1 MMTVAVAGGSGAQ
14 NNDGTDRARIVFVC
28 EHGAA
33 KSVIAAAYFNKLAAE
48 RGLRDRATYRGVS
61 PQPELSA
68 AALKGLRDDGL
79 TAPAVNPAAITP
91 DDVTGATH
99 IFAIGCSLPAHAKSS
114 GKADNCAVVSVTS
127 FASVARAQEIPA
139 VYQQVLDAL
148 GRTGDFK
155 DNVLKV
161 NIPRNDLAVTVA
173 NVKTPTPF
181 GFGGWVAMTKGTG
194 GMDVMMGD
202 LVLTQEEVSPVM
214 SALLDNGLE
223 VTALHNHFFWDEP
236 RMFYMHV
243 HGHGTPADLARKV
256 KPALDLI
263 GKGANRPPAA
273 PAASPAAPSAS
284 AIDTARIAQI
294 TGHQGDQNGTVY
306 KITVGRDDL
315 KLTEMGA
322 PINARMGLNTWAA
335 FVGTND
341 NAAVAGDVAMLANEV
356 TPVLKVL
363 RQNGIDIVAIHHH
376 MTGTSPTIYFLH
388 YWGTGPAD
396 KLASAFKAALSELGK
411 KGTSSR

>member
-1 MMTVAVAGGSGAQ
+1 MKRLIVLGAV
-14 NNDGTDRARIVFVC
+14 
-28 EHGAA
+28 
-33 KSVIAAAYFNKLAAE
+33 
-48 RGLRDRATYRGVS
+48 
-61 PQPELSA
+61 LS
-68 AALKGLRDDGL
+68 L
-79 TAPAVNPAAITP
+79 
-91 DDVTGATH
+91 
-99 IFAIGCSLPAHAKSS
+99 
-114 GKADNCAVVSVTS
+114 TS
-127 FASVARAQEIPA
+127 FASLARAQEMPA
-139 VYQQVLDAL
+139 PYKQVLDTL
-148 GRTGDFK
+148 GKTGDFK

-161 NIPRNDLAVTVA
+161 NIPRNDLSITVA

-181 GFGGWVAMTKGTG
+181 GFGGWLAMTNGTG

-202 LVLTQEEVSPVM
+202 LVLTQEEVNPVM
-214 SALLDNGLE
+214 SALIENGLE
-223 VTALHNHFFWDEP
+223 ATALHNHFFWDEP

-243 HGHGTPADLARKV
+243 HGHGSPADLARKV

-263 GKGANRPPAA
+263 GKGTNRPAAAPTSTPAA
-273 PAASPAAPSAS
+273 APTM
-284 AIDTARIAQI
+284 DTARIAQI
-294 TGHQGDQNGTVY
+294 AGHPGEQNGAVY

-341 NAAVAGDVAMLANEV
+341 NAAVAGDVAMLADEV

-388 YWGTGPAD
+388 YWGTGSVD
-396 KLASAFKAALSELGK
+396 TLAGAFKAALDQLGK
-411 KGTSSR
+411 AKASR

>member
-1 MMTVAVAGGSGAQ
+1 MKRLIVSRRTIH
-14 NNDGTDRARIVFVC
+14 TDIRFCCARSRNAC
-28 EHGAA
+28 
-33 KSVIAAAYFNKLAAE
+33 
-48 RGLRDRATYRGVS
+48 GL
-61 PQPELSA
+61 Q
-68 AALKGLRDDGL
+68 
-79 TAPAVNPAAITP
+79 
-91 DDVTGATH
+91 TGA
-99 IFAIGCSLPAHAKSS
+99 GHARE
-114 GKADNCAVVSVTS
+114 D
-127 FASVARAQEIPA
+127 R
-139 VYQQVLDAL
+139 
-148 GRTGDFK
+148 DFK

-161 NIPRNDLAVTVA
+161 NIPRNDLSITVA
-173 NVKTPTPF
+173 NIKTPTPF

-202 LVLTQEEVSPVM
+202 LVLTQEEVNPVM
-214 SALLDNGLE
+214 SALLENGLE
-223 VTALHNHFFWDEP
+223 ATALHNHFFWDEP

-243 HGHGTPADLARKV
+243 HGHGDPAELARKV

-263 GKGANRPPAA
+263 GKGGSRPAA
-273 PAASPAAPSAS
+273 TPTSTPAAAAAPTM
-284 AIDTARIAQI
+284 DTAKIAQI
-294 TGHQGDQNGTVY
+294 AGHQGEQNGAVY

-388 YWGTGPAD
+388 YWGTGSVD
-396 KLASAFKAALSELGK
+396 KLAVAFKAALDQLGK
-411 KGTSSR
+411 AKASR